1 MSRNICLI
9 NISYLEM
16 GSWGRVITNASS
28 EHWFDLHLAD
38 NQLDSLLVFQLV
50 VRKMIVAIFAAKV
63 TVFLDLVRR
72 ACS

>member
-1 MSRNICLI
+1 MIMI
-9 NISYLEM
+9 
-16 GSWGRVITNASS
+16 ASS
-28 EHWFDLHLAD
+28 EHSIDLNLAD
-38 NQLDSLLVFQLV
+38 DQLDSLLVFQLV

>member
-1 MSRNICLI
+1 MSRNVCLI
-9 NISYLEM
+9 IFSHFEM
-16 GSWGRVITNASS
+16 ESWGPVITIASS

-38 NQLDSLLVFQLV
+38 DQLDSLLVFQLV